1 MKILLE
7 YVKQYRKTAVF
18 VLLALLTFWL
28 LFFLYRLP
36 IQAAEYGTLLV
47 IFWGGLIFVP
57 DYLDFRKKH
66 RILKEFLDREADEI
80 KFLPK
85 AAGMIEKDY
94 QKLLAA
100 EKQRTAD
107 IEDSMNRKYTDML
120 DYYSMWVHQIKT
132 PIASMR
138 LALQED
144 DSDSTDYV
152 FREYSLDSMIRQAV
166 RKFSSSFIQKK
177 IRLHYEGTQA
187 AVVTDEKWLLFVIE
201 QVLSNG
207 LKYTRQ
213 QGCIT
218 IEVKEPQLLCIRDTG
233 IGIAPEDLPRIF
245 DKGYTGYNGRTDK
258 KASGIGLYLCRRICG
273 NLGHKIWAS
282 SSVGEGT
289 VVYID
294 LRRTELHVE

>member
-1 MKILLE
+1 M
-7 YVKQYRKTAVF
+7 
-18 VLLALLTFWL
+18 
-28 LFFLYRLP
+28 
-36 IQAAEYGTLLV
+36 
-47 IFWGGLIFVP
+47 
-57 DYLDFRKKH
+57 DFRKKH
-66 RILKEFLDREADEI
+66 KILKEFLDREAEEI

-94 QKLLAA
+94 QRLLAA

-166 RKFSSSFIQKK
+166 RKFSSPFIQKK

-273 NLGHKIWAS
+273 NLGHKIWVS

-289 VVYID
+289 AVYID

>member
-1 MKILLE
+1 M
-7 YVKQYRKTAVF
+7 
-18 VLLALLTFWL
+18 
-28 LFFLYRLP
+28 
-36 IQAAEYGTLLV
+36 
-47 IFWGGLIFVP
+47 
-57 DYLDFRKKH
+57 DFRKKH
-66 RILKEFLDREADEI
+66 KILKEFLDREADEI

-177 IRLHYEGTQA
+177 IRLHYGGTQA

-233 IGIAPEDLPRIF
+233 IEIAPEDIPRIF

-273 NLGHKIWAS
+273 NLGHKIWVS

-289 VVYID
+289 AVYID

>member
-1 MKILLE
+1 
-7 YVKQYRKTAVF
+7 
-18 VLLALLTFWL
+18 
-28 LFFLYRLP
+28 
-36 IQAAEYGTLLV
+36 
-47 IFWGGLIFVP
+47 
-57 DYLDFRKKH
+57 
-66 RILKEFLDREADEI
+66 
-80 KFLPK
+80 
-85 AAGMIEKDY
+85 MIEKDY

-233 IGIAPEDLPRIF
+233 IGIARRIF
-245 DKGYTGYNGRTDK
+245 PGFLIRDIPDIMEERIRKQAESVCICAGESAEILDIR
-258 KASGIGLYLCRRICG
+258 SGLLPVWE
-273 NLGHKIWAS
+273 K
-282 SSVGEGT
+282 
-289 VVYID
+289 
-294 LRRTELHVE
+294 ELWFILT